1 MRKAHNVLSSGSNTG
16 AASFNFWGPTYN
28 RFRDASM
35 VGYVQYTLELLPE
48 ELPADKQYYLQ
59 LTYFGDE
66 PNGYG
71 DFWISIDG
79 QNLAYQSSISR
90 LARLDFA
97 QRYYAIPRIM
107 TDGKQ
112 KINVRFSKGR
122 VSLYGVKATTTDNLV
137 EAKKSWMERLPPFI
151 KTFCQV
157 MQIQIYL
164 LLIIV
169 YMSLI
174 VVVQGFKSLA

>member
-1 MRKAHNVLSSGSNTG
+1 
-16 AASFNFWGPTYN
+16 
-28 RFRDASM
+28 
-35 VGYVQYTLELLPE
+35 
-48 ELPADKQYYLQ
+48 
-59 LTYFGDE
+59 
-66 PNGYG
+66 
-71 DFWISIDG
+71 
-79 QNLAYQSSISR
+79 
-90 LARLDFA
+90 
-97 QRYYAIPRIM
+97 M

-122 VSLYGVKATTTDNLV
+122 VSLYGVKLTTTDNLV